1 MRNRYSLVYAWT
13 VARIRAGSRSRGP
26 DFPLLARVC
35 AASGRL
41 KLLDHDV
48 RRLALDDALDLEH
61 LMLGE
66 HELAV
71 GQRADLVER
80 CHGELDLRDAV
91 EPRALA
97 DEERLFLGEGLELG
111 VEAAELLV
119 HRPKQQARMLLRRA
133 LGAADKGYHRSC
145 AKLRGDSAALTWRE
159 NAKWSTH
166 PARCVQ

>member
-35 AASGRL
+35 
-41 KLLDHDV
+41 V
-48 RRLALDDALDLEH
+48 
-61 LMLGE
+61 
-66 HELAV
+66 AV

-91 EPRALA
+91 EPRALV

-119 HRPKQQARMLLRRA
+119 H
-133 LGAADKGYHRSC
+133 
-145 AKLRGDSAALTWRE
+145 
-159 NAKWSTH
+159 
-166 PARCVQ
+166 